1 MSSYL
6 AFPIPDSSE
15 FQTTALLA
23 QPPFPYGL
31 NATGLRLVNHPL
43 FVSEKLEASGSS
55 NMATWT
61 NQIPKFVTPPSD
73 FQLEQLRLI
82 RSRFMELSLSSEI
95 VRHSLP
101 ALSAAHL
108 GWITRSSELDNVA
121 AWHQTAAYATL
132 QGAVEGFSK
141 GTADAVLGSTTLL
154 SCQAPQW

>member
-1 MSSYL
+1 MNL
-6 AFPIPDSSE
+6 
-15 FQTTALLA
+15 
-23 QPPFPYGL
+23 
-31 NATGLRLVNHPL
+31 L

-55 NMATWT
+55 KMAAWT

-82 RSRFMELSLSSEI
+82 KSRFVELSLSSEI

-121 AWHQTAAYATL
+121 AWHQTAAYAKL
-132 QGAVEGFSK
+132 QGAVEGFSR
-141 GTADAVLGSTTLL
+141 GTADAVLALTILL
-154 SCQAPQW
+154 SSQAPEW